1 MSACLRLISAL
12 AVLLSV
18 TACAPILTGEGATSR
33 DRYSSTFVTY
43 AIHRG
48 PMPVRIIG
56 NPSGLSGADFQQL
69 TLSRLRLEG
78 GFGAARFAIDPQ
90 PRPDHDFHVVLA
102 MNPLDRSSAADDLCD
117 GSVALA
123 AEPAAELYIKG
134 AFCRRGR
141 ALTTNFARLPRPAD
155 FQAPIYEQALGQVM
169 TLMMPFQD
177 PPGGG
182 TDCERVG
189 RLVPAICR

>member
-1 MSACLRLISAL
+1 MSACLRLLSGL
-12 AVLLSV
+12 VVLLSV
-18 TACAPILTGEGATSR
+18 AACAPILTGEGATTR
-33 DRYSSTFVTY
+33 DRYSSTFVTH
-43 AIHRG
+43 AIQRG
-48 PMPVRIIG
+48 PMPVRIMG
-56 NPSGLSGADFQQL
+56 NPSTLPGGEFQQL

-78 GFGAARFAIDPQ
+78 GYGAARFAIDPQ

-117 GSVALA
+117 GSAALA
-123 AEPAAELYIKG
+123 AGPATELYIKG

-141 ALTTNFARLPRPAD
+141 ALTTNFARLPQPAD

-177 PPGGG
+177 PGNSGA
-182 TDCERVG
+182 DCDRVG
-189 RLVPAICR
+189 RLVPAICQ

>member
-18 TACAPILTGEGATSR
+18 AACAPILSGRGATEG
-33 DRYSSTFVTY
+33 DRYSSSFVTY
-43 AIHRG
+43 AINRG

-56 NPSGLSGADFQQL
+56 NPSALPGAEFQQL
-69 TLSRLRLEG
+69 TLSKLRLEG
-78 GFGAARFAIDPQ
+78 GFGVARFAIDPQ

-102 MNPLDRSSAADDLCD
+102 MNPLDRSSAADGLCD
-117 GSVALA
+117 GSVVLA
-123 AEPAAELYIKG
+123 AAPAGELYIKG
-134 AFCRRGR
+134 AFCRRDR

-155 FQAPIYEQALGQVM
+155 FRAPIYEQALGQVM
-169 TLMMPFQD
+169 TLMMPVQE
-177 PPGGG
+177 PGGSG
-182 TDCERVG
+182 ADCDRVG